1 MISEKQQIIA
11 TLDKLPDNT
20 TLEEAMYTLYFN
32 YKLAKSK
39 EDIKNGRVMTI
50 EESKERMKKEY
61 ADFDVR

>member
-1 MISEKQQIIA
+1 MISEKQQIIE
-11 TLDKLPDNT
+11 TLNRLPNNT
-20 TLEEAMYTLYFN
+20 TLEDEMYELYFQ